1 MIVEILLRGSRMK
14 RFSINN
20 LLILML
26 LLAPMFV
33 FGQYERPG
41 ASSAQFLKIGVSPK
55 ATGMGDSYIAVAQG
69 PEAVF
74 YNPAAITRID
84 GIGVTATH
92 NEWFAGVNHDFVAIA
107 GDFGNLGSFGL
118 SMTNF
123 STDVMKVR
131 TPLQPEGTG
140 ETFYV
145 SEYLIGFTYARRLT
159 NHVSFGGNI
168 KYMNISL
175 YKDFT
180 QSAFATD
187 ISVLYATEFRGFCF
201 GMKVANFGSSL
212 NFVNEE
218 YPLPQS
224 FSFGMKI
231 NAIESENQIL
241 LASLTAEKPNDVRTL
256 IRGGFE
262 WNFTNMIF
270 LRTGYNFNHDTAT
283 FSVGGGLKLNIS
295 NNNIGIDYS
304 YTNYSELGG
313 VNKIGI
319 DFIL

>member
-1 MIVEILLRGSRMK
+1 M
-14 RFSINN
+14 
-20 LLILML
+20 
-26 LLAPMFV
+26 APLFV

-55 ATGMGDSYIAVAQG
+55 ATGMGNSYIALTRG
-69 PEAVF
+69 PEAVY
-74 YNPAAITRID
+74 YNPAAITNID

-92 NEWFAGVNHDFVAIA
+92 SEWFAGVNHDFVAIA
-107 GDFGNLGSFGL
+107 SDFGILGAAGL
-118 SMTNF
+118 SMTSF
-123 STDVMKVR
+123 STDAMKVR

-140 ETFYV
+140 ETFNV
-145 SEYLIGFTYARRLT
+145 SQYLIGFTYARRLT

-180 QSAFATD
+180 QAAFATD
-187 ISVLYATEFRGFCF
+187 ISILYTTQFRGFCF
-201 GMKVANFGSSL
+201 GMKLANFGSSL

-224 FSFGMKI
+224 FAFGMKI
-231 NAIESENQIL
+231 NAIETQNQIL
-241 LASLTAEKPNDVRTL
+241 TTSLTAEKPNDVRTL
-256 IRGGFE
+256 IRGGLQ
-262 WNFTNMIF
+262 WNLSNMF
-270 LRTGYNFNHDTAT
+270 SLRSGYNFNHDTAT
-283 FSVGGGLKLNIS
+283 FSVGGGLKLNIG
-295 NNNIGIDYS
+295 NNNVGIDYS

-313 VNKIGI
+313 VNRIGI